1 MKLTV
6 GKRIGLGFAVVLA
19 LAALVGVMGYTG
31 VKKIGNQAQQAD
43 EMSALAMMFSEREID
58 HLNWAS
64 NLSRFLADDTIT
76 ELQVETNEHRCA
88 FGKWLDSEHRG
99 RVEESIPQ
107 LPALLEQ
114 IEQEHHK
121 LHSSAIEIGQTYV
134 VADEDL
140 PETLMDLQRDHL
152 LWALELQNAVAGQAS
167 HPVVAAGAHEC
178 RLGQWLARRETEL
191 SRGPL
196 GVRIRELS
204 ELHQKLH
211 ASGKQALEKLQNPE
225 ASEAREHFADHTKP
239 LLDQTLAL
247 LTEMGALAKQ
257 EVNRHNRAHE
267 IYLEKTVPALETLQG
282 LIGKAGKPAD
292 RKASN
297 ARDRMQEVQASTL
310 WQMVVTSATVLGLGL
325 LLSVWIAWS
334 IIRALGRITEAL
346 DDSAQE
352 VAEASGHVSATG
364 QQLAEGASEQAAS
377 LEETAGSL
385 EEISSTVKQTA
396 QNATSAREMSDRTQ
410 QGVEASNEQARRNAS
425 KAQEARRLSQQASNS
440 ARQGVE
446 SIEKMTAAMEEL
458 QEASAATTKIV
469 KSIDDIAF
477 QTNLLALNAA
487 VEAARAGDAGRGFAV
502 VAEEVRALASQS
514 AQAARETAK
523 MIEQSSRNAD
533 NGAEISLQTRKSLEE
548 ILAGVDA
555 VTPAVEEIAQESENQ
570 RIALEELA
578 RDSEEFVQLMAQV
591 SSAAQEQA
599 EGVEQVNIAVTQ
611 MDQVTQRN
619 AASAEESA
627 TASDTLN
634 QQADR
639 LANLVNRLQALVKGG
654 RSKANVRE
662 FALDE
667 NSVPGRSGASRS
679 RRSQARGQTKERME
693 VDDEF
698 WSQIGDSSQAAS
710 TPEKKEFDGF

>member
-6 GKRIGLGFAVVLA
+6 GKRIGLGFAVVLV

-31 VKKIGNQAQQAD
+31 AEKIGHQARQAH
-43 EMSALAMMFSEREID
+43 EMAALAKMFSDKEVD

-76 ELQVETNEHRCA
+76 ELDVETDEHRCA
-88 FGKWLDSEHRG
+88 FGKWLDSDRRG
-99 RVEESIPQ
+99 QAEKSIPQ
-107 LPALLEQ
+107 LAALLTQ

-121 LHSSAIEIGQTYV
+121 LHSSAIEIRKTYV
-134 VADEDL
+134 PAEEDL

-152 LWALELQNAVAGQAS
+152 LWALELQNAVSGLSS
-167 HPVVAAGAHEC
+167 HPVTAVGADQC
-178 RLGQWLARRETEL
+178 RLGNWLDRRHREL
-191 SRGPL
+191 AAGPL
-196 GVRIRELS
+196 AGRIRELS
-204 ELHQKLH
+204 EVHEKLH
-211 ASGKQALEKLQNPE
+211 ASGKQALEKLQSQE
-225 ASEAREHFADHTKP
+225 TTGAREHFSSHTRP
-239 LLDQTLAL
+239 LLDRTLAL
-247 LTEMGALAKQ
+247 LMEMSGLAKQ
-257 EVNRHNRAHE
+257 EVNRHHRAHAL
-267 IYLEKTVPALETLQG
+267 YLEKTVPALETLQG
-282 LIGKAGKPAD
+282 LIGQAGKLAD
-292 RKASN
+292 QKASE
-297 ARDRMQEVQASTL
+297 ARENMQKVQASTL
-310 WQMVVTSATVLGLGL
+310 WQTLVTSVAVLGLGL
-325 LLSVWIAWS
+325 VLSVWIAWS
-334 IIRALGRITEAL
+334 IVRALGRITEAL
-346 DDSAQE
+346 SDSAQE

-410 QGVEASNEQARRNAS
+410 QGVEASNEQAQRNAS

-570 RIALEELA
+570 RVALEQLA
-578 RDSEEFVQLMAQV
+578 RDSEQFVQLVSQV

-639 LANLVNRLQALVKGG
+639 LAGLVNRLQALVRGG
-654 RSKANVRE
+654 RGKANVRQ
-662 FALDE
+662 FAPDE
-667 NSVPGRSGASRS
+667 NSGTGRSGASRS
-679 RRSQARGQTKERME
+679 RRSKSRGLMQEQME
-693 VDDEF
+693 VEDNF
-698 WSQIGDSSQAAS
+698 WSDAAGCSRAAS
-710 TPEKKEFDGF
+710 TPEKEDFDGF